1 MCLKSLISRK
11 FLSADIYDLM
21 ETVEDMMVTCVQ
33 KNIKTTCASIFI
45 QFILE
50 YPLEEKRL
58 EQHINHMIKNLTYF
72 DSEGRMQLLDVF
84 GVLMDKFP
92 IQVIDT
98 YSELIFLT
106 MFLRVVN
113 DPN

>member
-1 MCLKSLISRK
+1 MNTIFKCVAELIRTYAVYSDLSDVQIKTLVLIIKANLSNFAFQSNVFMCLRSLITRR

-58 EQHINHMIKNLTYF
+58 E
-72 DSEGRMQLLDVF
+72 
-84 GVLMDKFP
+84 
-92 IQVIDT
+92 
-98 YSELIFLT
+98 
-106 MFLRVVN
+106 
-113 DPN
+113 